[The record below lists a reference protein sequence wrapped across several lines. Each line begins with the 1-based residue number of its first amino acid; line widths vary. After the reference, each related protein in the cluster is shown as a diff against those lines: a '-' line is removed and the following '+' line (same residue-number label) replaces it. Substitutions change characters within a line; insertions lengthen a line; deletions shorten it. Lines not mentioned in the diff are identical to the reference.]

1 MKGKIITLAVL
12 ISILVCGMSSMSKD
26 QEKGTNNMIE
36 VEVEGAN
43 IKFEMSN
50 SNEIETEY
58 YGTGSDEIYDL
69 VTLKDGD
76 NYKIILNRIGTGIG
90 PTLNDGGVLIKIPD
104 RDINLLCINGK
115 IGSGIVLD
123 DINIDGNIITEN
135 CAVRINNKNSDNKL
149 NIDSY
154 RDDYKINSEPI
165 SKDFELKAK
174 QSCIEFAFTE
184 QPTNLK
190 FQLSDSFCNI
200 KLPSDWSRDFTIGLG
215 QPRMIVDAY
224 ECVFQLLIN
233 N

>member
-1 MKGKIITLAVL
+1 MKGNIIVLTVL
-12 ISILVCGMSSMSKD
+12 ISILVCGMSSMSKA
-26 QEKGTNNMIE
+26 QEEGTNNMIE
-36 VEVEGAN
+36 VEVKGAN

-50 SNEIETEY
+50 SNEVETEY

-76 NYKIILNRIGTGIG
+76 NYKIILNRIVTGIG

-104 RDINLLCINGK
+104 RDIDLLYINGK

-154 RDDYKINSEPI
+154 RDDYKINSKPI

-174 QSCIEFAFTE
+174 QSSIEFAFTK
-184 QPTNLK
+184 QPINLK
-190 FQLSDSFCNI
+190 FQLSDNFCNI
-200 KLPSDWSRDFTIGLG
+200 KLPLDWSRDFTIGLG

>member
-12 ISILVCGMSSMSKD
+12 ISILVCGMSSMSKA

-115 IGSGIVLD
+115 IGSGSVLD
-123 DINIDGNIITEN
+123 DINILKQQLEIVCAEITSNQLENGEIIINI
-135 CAVRINNKNSDNKL
+135 V
-149 NIDSY
+149 
-154 RDDYKINSEPI
+154 
-165 SKDFELKAK
+165 
-174 QSCIEFAFTE
+174 
-184 QPTNLK
+184 
-190 FQLSDSFCNI
+190 
-200 KLPSDWSRDFTIGLG
+200 LPL
-215 QPRMIVDAY
+215 
-224 ECVFQLLIN
+224 
-233 N
+233 